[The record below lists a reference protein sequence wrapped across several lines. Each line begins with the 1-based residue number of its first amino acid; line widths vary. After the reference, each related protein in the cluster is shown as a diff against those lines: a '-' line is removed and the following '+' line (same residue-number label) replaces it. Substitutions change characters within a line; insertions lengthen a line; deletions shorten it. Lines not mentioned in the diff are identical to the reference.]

1 MTFAH
6 STYLFWGLLA
16 IALLAGVWLLAR
28 YARRRKLAR
37 FGNPSVLEP
46 LMPDVSKYTPAIKIA
61 LLLTA
66 VAAMVIAL
74 ARPRS
79 GQRDAVEQTKGIEV
93 IVCFDVSR
101 SMDASST
108 DDINGRSRINQ
119 ARLLLKKMID
129 TFSNNRIGLIVFAED
144 AYIQLPVTTD
154 YISAKVYLD
163 DLSTGMVRNQGTSIA
178 SAISLA
184 MNSFSPSD
192 DVSKAIILITDSEDH
207 EGDAIQAAKQ
217 AAEKGI
223 QVDVIGVGSPEGN
236 PIPLN
241 DRDGEYLKDYEGN
254 QVITA
259 LNEEMAKEIA
269 REGKG
274 VYLNAANSTS
284 LTDLV
289 ETLDKLQKSNV
300 KNLRYKASAEQ
311 FPIFVTM
318 ALILLVI
325 DLFVPPRK
333 IGWLRRY
340 TFFSKK

>member
-6 STYLFWGLLA
+6 PTYLFWGLLA

-28 YARRRKLAR
+28 LARRRKLAR
-37 FGNPSVLEP
+37 YGNPSVLAS
-46 LMPDVSKYTPAIKIA
+46 LMPDASKYTPAIKIV

-144 AYIQLPVTTD
+144 AYVQLPVTTD

-163 DLSTGMVRNQGTSIA
+163 DLSTDMVRNQGTSIA

-192 DVSKAIILITDSEDH
+192 DVSKAIIVITDSEDH

-217 AAEKGI
+217 AADKGI

-236 PIPLN
+236 PIPLA
-241 DRDGEYLKDYEGN
+241 DHEGEYLKDYEGN

-259 LNEEMAKEIA
+259 LNEEVAKEIA
-269 REGKG
+269 RAGNG

-311 FPIFVTM
+311 FPIFVTIG
-318 ALILLVI
+318 LILLII
-325 DLFVPPRK
+325 DMFVPPRK
-333 IGWLRRY
+333 IGWLRRF